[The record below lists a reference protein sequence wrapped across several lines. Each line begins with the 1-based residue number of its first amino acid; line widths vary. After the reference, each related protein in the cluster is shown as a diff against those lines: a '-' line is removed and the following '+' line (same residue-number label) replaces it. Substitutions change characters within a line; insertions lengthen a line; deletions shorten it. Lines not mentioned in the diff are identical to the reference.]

1 MSKHLE
7 TGRRGEQRAA
17 SFLES
22 LGFRVIATN
31 YRFRKAEIDLI
42 VTKEKLLVFVEV
54 KTRSGTAY
62 GLPEAAVN
70 TRKASLIV
78 SAAENYILENDWPHD
93 IRFDIVSVLFTG
105 NDTEI
110 EHLEDAFY

>member
-17 SFLES
+17 TFLES
-22 LGFRVIATN
+22 QGFRVVAAN

-42 VTKEKLLVFVEV
+42 VIKERLLVFVEV

-70 TRKASLIV
+70 TRKARLIV
-78 SAAENYILENDWPHD
+78 SAAGQYILENNWPHE
-93 IRFDIVSVLFTG
+93 IRFDIISVLFTG
-105 NDTEI
+105 NHTEI